1 MLFVLLFVLVLDLI
15 IFLLILDF
23 FTWFFFVKCFFLISL
38 LNQSISFSQW
48 SFCLAFGPHFYIT
61 IFLGDFCQIIIF
73 LISLFDKVGCELRV
87 VVVANRAVLGSWS
100 RWRVWKVDSSDIG
113 IFYPSIL
120 CILSFFM
127 FL

>member
-61 IFLGDFCQIIIF
+61 IFWGLLSNYYFFNFIIWYW
-73 LISLFDKVGCELRV
+73 VGCELRV
-87 VVVANRAVLGSWS
+87 VVVANRALLGSWS
-100 RWRVWKVDSSDIG
+100 RWRVWKVDSSDIC